1 MRFVARSFNMQ
12 RKLPRSQWSLL
23 LWAVD
28 HLTGWWQWWD
38 YLSLVR
44 FIFTSV
50 TKMSRRLKWL
60 SCWKRW
66 RRVFHRLLF
75 LVKWEACKVSF
86 TWIIVL
92 EIKNS
97 GKPRKWKNLG
107 LFDSLIRELTSLQ
120 SFQPLIGVLFIPKTS
135 LKKWIRAASNFYA
148 LIPFISFTSSNVGKC
163 FWSWIL
169 KDCIKKFRKR
179 KRKLLP
185 YVLVSNKTWI

>member
-12 RKLPRSQWSLL
+12 RKLPRSLWSLL

-86 TWIIVL
+86 TWIVL

-107 LFDSLIRELTSLQ
+107 LFDTLIRELTSLQ
-120 SFQPLIGVLFIPKTS
+120 SFQPLIDVLFIPKTS
-135 LKKWIRAASNFYA
+135 LKKVNSC
-148 LIPFISFTSSNVGKC
+148 C
-163 FWSWIL
+163 F
-169 KDCIKKFRKR
+169 
-179 KRKLLP
+179 KLLRA
-185 YVLVSNKTWI
+185 YSIYFVYFVKCWQMFLELNSKGLYKKV